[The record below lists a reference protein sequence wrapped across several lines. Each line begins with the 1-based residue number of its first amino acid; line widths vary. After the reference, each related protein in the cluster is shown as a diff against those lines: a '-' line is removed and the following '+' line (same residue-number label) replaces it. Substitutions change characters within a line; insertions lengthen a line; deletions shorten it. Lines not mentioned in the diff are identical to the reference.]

1 VSTEDQTVAAFAHLK
16 DLPALQRSIVM
27 LLIEKQGGM
36 DQPGVNV
43 VDIVTNIDA
52 SDAVEIEY
60 VPDFILFY
68 ILSLMCIQQ
77 RPSSSDG
84 LWVYI

>member
-1 VSTEDQTVAAFAHLK
+1 
-16 DLPALQRSIVM
+16 
-27 LLIEKQGGM
+27 M